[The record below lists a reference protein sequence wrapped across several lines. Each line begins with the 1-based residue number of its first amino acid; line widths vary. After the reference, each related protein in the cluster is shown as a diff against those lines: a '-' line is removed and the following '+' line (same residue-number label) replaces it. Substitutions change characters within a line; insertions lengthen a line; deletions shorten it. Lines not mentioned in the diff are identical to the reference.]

1 MMKSALAIFFSLC
14 LVVSISHAEVNS
26 SAPESDGKVAAH
38 KIVVKKQIR
47 RGKQVVAKAAVKN
60 APVSALNKNEKLVKQ
75 TVVAR
80 GKHHVVY
87 RRVAIAP
94 SAPVV
99 PPVISAGELAG
110 LNLTRDPLALKS
122 NVAFVMDQ
130 ASSQV
135 LFEKNAN
142 VALPIASLTKLMT
155 ATVVVEAHQNM
166 SEILEVT
173 DADVDREK
181 FSTSRLRVGSKLSR
195 DDMLHIALMASE
207 NRAASALGRNY
218 PGGLPA
224 FVAAMN
230 AKAKSLGMTNTHYN
244 DSTGLSKTNVAS
256 ASDLAKLVVAA
267 YQYPIIR
274 HYSTDTKYFVEP
286 SSHTTMQYGS
296 SNPRLTLNKDWD
308 IGLQKTGFINEAG
321 HCLVL
326 QTRIDG
332 RAVVMVFL
340 DAIGKYSHVAD
351 ATRMRHWL
359 ASRPEQQN
367 LTRLFSKT
375 DRQG

>member
-1 MMKSALAIFFSLC
+1 MIKSAVAIFSSLC
-14 LVVSISHAEVNS
+14 FVVSISHAEVKASS
-26 SAPESDGKVAAH
+26 SAPHKKAVAKKV
-38 KIVVKKQIR
+38 VVQKSVRHTKL
-47 RGKQVVAKAAVKN
+47 VAKASVKKTQ
-60 APVSALNKNEKLVKQ
+60 VSGLNKNEKLVKH
-75 TVVAR
+75 TIVAR
-80 GKHHVVY
+80 GKRHVVY
-87 RRVAIAP
+87 HRVAIAP
-94 SAPVV
+94 AVPVV

-110 LNLTRDPLALKS
+110 LNLTHDPLALKS

-142 VALPIASLTKLMT
+142 VALPIASVTKLMT
-155 ATVVVEAHQNM
+155 AMVVVESNQNM
-166 SEILEVT
+166 NEVLEVT
-173 DADVDREK
+173 DDDVDREK
-181 FSTSRLRVGSKLSR
+181 FSTSRLRVGSKLTR

-230 AKAKSLGMTNTHYN
+230 AKAKALGMHDTHYN

-256 ASDLAKLVVAA
+256 AADLAKLVVAA
-267 YQYPIIR
+267 YQHPIIR
-274 HYSTDTKYFVEP
+274 KYSTDTKYFVEP
-286 SSHTTMQYGS
+286 NSHSTMQYGS

-308 IGLQKTGFINEAG
+308 IGLQKTGYINEAG

-332 RAVVMVFL
+332 RPVVMVFL
-340 DAIGKYSHVAD
+340 DSKGKYSHVAD
-351 ATRMRHWL
+351 ATRMRQWL
-359 ASRPEQQN
+359 ASHTQQN
-367 LTRLFSKT
+367 MTRLVSKS
-375 DRQG
+375 DSQS

>member
-1 MMKSALAIFFSLC
+1 MIKSAVAIFSSLC
-14 LVVSISHAEVNS
+14 FVISISHAEVKSSS
-26 SAPESDGKVAAH
+26 SAPHKKTVAKKVVIA
-38 KIVVKKQIR
+38 KKPVR
-47 RGKQVVAKAAVKN
+47 HRLVAKASVKN
-60 APVSALNKNEKLVKQ
+60 TPVSTLNKNEKLVRH
-75 TVVAR
+75 TVLAR

-87 RRVAIAP
+87 QRVAIAP
-94 SAPVV
+94 SVPVV

-110 LNLTRDPLALKS
+110 LNLTHDPLALKS
-122 NVAFVMDQ
+122 NVAYVMDQ

-142 VALPIASLTKLMT
+142 IALPIASVTKLMT
-155 ATVVVEAHQNM
+155 AMVVVESHQNM
-166 SEILEVT
+166 SEVLEVT
-173 DADVDREK
+173 DDDVDREK
-181 FSTSRLRVGSKLSR
+181 FSTSRLRVGSKLTR

-230 AKAKSLGMTNTHYN
+230 AKAKSLGMTETHYN
-244 DSTGLSKTNVAS
+244 DSTGLNKNNVAS

-274 HYSTDTKYFVEP
+274 KYSTDTKYFVEP
-286 SSHTTMQYGS
+286 SSHSTMQYGS

-308 IGLQKTGFINEAG
+308 LGLQKTGYINEAG

-332 RAVVMVFL
+332 RPVVMVFL
-340 DAIGKYSHVAD
+340 DSKGKYSHVAD
-351 ATRMRHWL
+351 ATRMRNWL
-359 ASRPEQQN
+359 ASHTQQN
-367 LTRLFSKT
+367 LTRLVSKS
-375 DRQG
+375 DRQS

>member
-1 MMKSALAIFFSLC
+1 MMKSALAIISSLC

-26 SAPESDGKVAAH
+26 SASEPSEKVAAQ

-47 RGKQVVAKAAVKN
+47 HGKHIVARAASKN

-75 TVVAR
+75 AVVASGR
-80 GKHHVVY
+80 RHLVY

-94 SAPVV
+94 AVPVV

-122 NVAFVMDQ
+122 NVAYVMDQ

-142 VALPIASLTKLMT
+142 VALPIASVTKLMT
-155 ATVVVEAHQNM
+155 AMVVVESHQNM

-224 FVAAMN
+224 FVVAMN
-230 AKAKSLGMTNTHYN
+230 AKAKSLGMSETHYN

-274 HYSTDTKYFVEP
+274 HYSTDTKYLVEP
-286 SSHTTMQYGS
+286 SIHSTMQYGS

-308 IGLQKTGFINEAG
+308 LGLQKTGYINEAG

-326 QTRIDG
+326 QTVIDG

-340 DAIGKYSHVAD
+340 DSKGKYSHVAD
-351 ATRMRHWL
+351 AMRMRHWL
-359 ASRPEQQN
+359 ASHHEQQN
-367 LTRLFSKT
+367 LTRLVSKT
-375 DRQG
+375 DSQG

>member
-1 MMKSALAIFFSLC
+1 MMKFALAIVSSLFF
-14 LVVSISHAEVNS
+14 VVSAS
-26 SAPESDGKVAAH
+26 SAEAKSPPPAPH
-38 KIVVKKQIR
+38 KKAVVKKIV
-47 RGKQVVAKAAVKN
+47 KKPAHAVK
-60 APVSALNKNEKLVKQ
+60 PVAVKASPKRNVAVGSLNPHEKLLKQ

-80 GKHHVVY
+80 GKSHVVY
-87 RRVAIAP
+87 QRVSLRP

-122 NVAFVMDQ
+122 NVAYVMDQ

-135 LFEKNAN
+135 LFEKNAD
-142 VALPIASLTKLMT
+142 VALPIASVTKLMT
-155 ATVVVEAHQNM
+155 AMVVVESHQDMN
-166 SEILEVT
+166 EVLEVT
-173 DADVDREK
+173 DDDVDREK
-181 FSTSRLRVGSKLSR
+181 FSTSRLKVGSKLTR

-230 AKAKSLGMTNTHYN
+230 AKARSLGMVNTHYN
-244 DSTGLSKTNVAS
+244 DSTGLSKLNVAS
-256 ASDLAKLVVAA
+256 AHDLAKLVVAA
-267 YQYPIIR
+267 YQHPIIR
-274 HYSTDTKYFVEP
+274 EYSTDTKYLVEP
-286 SSHTTMQYGS
+286 NAHSTMQYGS

-308 IGLQKTGFINEAG
+308 LGLQKTGYINEAG

-332 RAVVMVFL
+332 RPVVMVFL
-340 DAIGKYSHVAD
+340 DSKGRYSHVAD
-351 ATRMRHWL
+351 AMRMRQWVANHT
-359 ASRPEQQN
+359 PQN
-367 LTRLFSKT
+367 LTRLVSSKA
-375 DRQG
+375 DQS